1 MIYLYPANKMENLL
15 ALLDKIQQISPLPVL
30 SEEVIIVHNAG
41 MQHWLNLSLA
51 EKRGISMN
59 FKYALPSQ
67 YLWQLL
73 RSLANGEQVPKQS
86 PYSREVLTWR
96 LDELLASEKV
106 TNDPCFDS
114 VNNYWQQENE
124 QLKQAQLKRF
134 QLATQLA
141 DLFEQYL
148 IFRPNWLNN
157 WQQGKFT
164 TSFRDQNDNQNKEKQ
179 INDSLTIWQ
188 AKLWQFLTEDI
199 AYNPQEIV
207 DSAIKNIAEN
217 KHLLPVRL
225 SFFGVNS
232 LAPIWLEFI
241 SALSEHIE
249 VHFFHLN
256 PCFDY
261 WGDLLT
267 AKQAIKIQ
275 QKWLDG
281 ALTVDQQL
289 SDLIGN
295 PLLANL
301 GQQGREFLALLQQYS
316 SINIETFE
324 KTGVEPQLNNNA
336 PLHNISVL
344 EQVQNDILSLT
355 DARTDSQSRIDN
367 SITITSCHSAL
378 REVQGLHDWLL
389 HQFNQDSS
397 LTPKDVLVMCPQVEN
412 YAPFIDAV
420 FSRGWQQEQQG
431 TIQTPQ
437 LPCSIADRISKDS
450 EPLVAAF
457 IELLQLPDSR
467 FQVSK
472 LIGLLR
478 LPAMQAKFCINLD
491 EITKISYWLE
501 QACIHWGLNAEHK
514 QALLDVELTNNK
526 FTWEQGLSR
535 LLLGFAYGDE
545 NTIFQEQL
553 LLATVEGGDALLLG
567 KLMQIIEQLQFFAQ
581 HLSSDKNSSSW
592 LSFLHNLLDELFI
605 CDDELAFDIINN
617 ALNSLV
623 DFCEEANYYH
633 KISLSVVRDFLQNHF
648 SEPDPGRQF
657 LVGQVTFCS
666 MLPMRSIPFKVI
678 AVLGLNDGKFPRQ
691 RQPLGF
697 DLMAIT
703 PSKIGDRSRRGDD
716 RYLFLEAI
724 ICARSALYLSYQ
736 GRNIRNNNELQP
748 SLVLKE
754 LMEYLDLGYGWS
766 LLNKNESKQNESNKE
781 NIDEKAIAQLSIK
794 EQQRIQQSRIQ
805 QLPMQPFSLRNYTLN
820 IQKNEK
826 KSEYFSP
833 NVQSSIF
840 GSFDINWLRFA
851 QAEQLGIAQN
861 NNAYNLV
868 LADQRYSEKN
878 IAQQT
883 NTLEISLMQLV
894 TFFEHP
900 AKYFAKHHLNLHF
913 EQYQT
918 QLNDTEP
925 FKSEPLVSYQLKQQL
940 LFEKLL
946 SENQQDNSNQSL
958 RRTSKESINIALEE
972 AELSGRFPD
981 SPLTAQEF
989 EKWQIDSELLASAI
1003 RVEVND
1009 EVELISVV
1017 LPLEVSGQKINLS
1030 AQLPIS
1036 AQQCVCY
1043 RSSSA
1048 KAKDLMI
1055 LYLYRLFCVVF
1066 QDQQELTNTSPVNQ
1080 VKQSTGWYFDTKN
1093 QQVIKKSFTDVV
1105 DALAQ
1110 LNHFL
1115 AVFLQGQQQALL
1127 LNSSIGE
1134 RYFNTRNFEQ
1144 NEFEK
1149 LWQDPN
1155 SFKTLGDDPY
1165 MQFFWPSCPQLVD
1178 HQQYIE
1184 QLYQGLYQALH
1195 SDKITACSGSTL

>member
-1 MIYLYPANKMENLL
+1 MENLL

-30 SEEVIIVHNAG
+30 SQEVIIVHNAG
-41 MQHWLNLSLA
+41 MQHWLSLSLA
-51 EKRGISMN
+51 QQRGISMN
-59 FKYALPSQ
+59 FDYALPSQ
-67 YLWQLL
+67 YLWRLL
-73 RSLANGEQVPKQS
+73 RSLASGEQVPSQS

-106 TNDPCFDS
+106 INDPCFAS
-114 VNNYWQQENE
+114 VNQYWQQESE
-124 QLKQAQLKRF
+124 QLEQAQLKRF

-164 TSFRDQNDNQNKEKQ
+164 TGDENGHQKEESKANDKL
-179 INDSLTIWQ
+179 ILWQ
-188 AKLWQFLTEDI
+188 AKLWQFLTEEI

-207 DSAIKNIAEN
+207 DGAIKNIVEH
-217 KHLLPVRL
+217 KHLLPARI
-225 SFFGVNS
+225 SFFGINS

-267 AKQAIKIQ
+267 AKQAIKTQ
-275 QKWLDG
+275 QQWLDG

-316 SINIETFE
+316 TINIESFE
-324 KTGVEPQLNNNA
+324 QAGVEPQLENDA
-336 PLHNISVL
+336 RLQKLSVL
-344 EQVQNDILSLT
+344 AQVQNDILSLT
-355 DARTDSQSRIDN
+355 DARNNSQRQIDN
-367 SITITSCHSAL
+367 SITISSCHSAL

-420 FSRGWQQEQQG
+420 FSRGWQQVNQQQG
-431 TIQTPQ
+431 AVQTPQ
-437 LPCSIADRISKDS
+437 LPCSIADRVSKDS

-472 LIGLLR
+472 LISLLR
-478 LPAMQAKFCINLD
+478 LPAMQAKFSITLD
-491 EITKISYWLE
+491 EIDKISHWLE
-501 QACIHWGLNAEHK
+501 QACIHWGLDAQHK
-514 QALLDVELTNNK
+514 QVLLDLKSTNNK
-526 FTWEQGLSR
+526 FTWQQGLSR

-545 NTIFQEQL
+545 DAIFQDQL
-553 LLATVEGGDALLLG
+553 LLATIEGGDALLLG
-567 KLMQIIEQLQFFAQ
+567 KLMQIIEQLQFFAE
-581 HLSSDKNSSSW
+581 HLSSEKNSPSW
-592 LSFLHNLLDELFI
+592 LSFLHGLLDELFVF
-605 CDDELAFDIINN
+605 DGEPAFEIIDK

-623 DFCEEANYYH
+623 DYCEDAHYH
-633 KISLSVVRDFLQNHF
+633 QKISLAVVRDFLQSHF

-678 AVLGLNDGKFPRQ
+678 AVLGLNDGEFPRQ

-697 DLMAIT
+697 DLMAVT
-703 PSKIGDRSRRGDD
+703 PAKIGDRSRRGDD

-724 ICARSALYLSYQ
+724 ICARRALYLSFK

-766 LLNKNESKQNESNKE
+766 LLSGNES
-781 NIDEKAIAQLSIK
+781 
-794 EQQRIQQSRIQ
+794 EQDKNYNNNYEEQGRIQ
-805 QLPMQPFSLRNYTLN
+805 QLPMQPFSLRNYSINTIN
-820 IQKNEK
+820 NDEINETKNEK
-826 KSEYFSP
+826 LNSAP
-833 NVQSSIF
+833 QPLANV
-840 GSFDINWLRFA
+840 SFDQSWLRLA
-851 QAEQLGIAQN
+851 QAEQFGKTEN
-861 NNAYNLV
+861 NNEYKLV
-868 LADQRYSEKN
+868 LAEQVNSDNDLALSLKP
-878 IAQQT
+878 
-883 NTLEISLMQLV
+883 LEISLAQLV
-894 TFFEHP
+894 TFYENP
-900 AKYFAKHHLNLHF
+900 AKYFAKNHLNLHF

-918 QLNDTEP
+918 QLDDIEP
-925 FKSEPLVSYQLKQQL
+925 FKSEPLASYQLKQAL
-940 LFEKLL
+940 LFAQL
-946 SENQQDNSNQSL
+946 STMTIQDDSDKTANL
-958 RRTSKESINIALEE
+958 ASKINNTLTA

-989 EKWQIDSELLASAI
+989 AKWQSDSEDLANAVGAEI
-1003 RVEVND
+1003 ND

-1017 LPLEVSGQKINLS
+1017 LPLELSGQKINLS

-1036 AQQCVCY
+1036 NQQCVCY
-1043 RSSSA
+1043 RSSTA
-1048 KAKDLMI
+1048 KAKDLLT
-1055 LYLYRLFCVVF
+1055 LYLYQLFCEVF
-1066 QDQQELTNTSPVNQ
+1066 QDQKGSNNTSPVSQ
-1080 VKQSTGWYFDTKN
+1080 VTQSVGWYFDTKN
-1093 QQVIKKSFTDVV
+1093 QQVIKKSFTTVV

-1110 LNHFL
+1110 LNQFIT
-1115 AVFLQGQQQALL
+1115 VFLQGQQQALL

-1134 RYFNTRNFEQ
+1134 RYFNARKFEQ
-1144 NEFEK
+1144 SEFEK

-1155 SFKTLGDDPY
+1155 SFKSLGDDPY
-1165 MQFFWPSCPQLVD
+1165 MQFFWPNCPQLID
-1178 HQQYIE
+1178 HLQDIE
-1184 QLYQGLYQALH
+1184 QLYQGLYQSLQ
-1195 SDKITACSGSTL
+1195 SEKIASYSGSTL

>member
-1 MIYLYPANKMENLL
+1 MENLL

-30 SEEVIIVHNAG
+30 SKEVIIVHNAG

-51 EKRGISMN
+51 EQRGISMN
-59 FKYALPSQ
+59 FDYALPSQ
-67 YLWQLL
+67 YLWRLL
-73 RSLANGEQVPKQS
+73 RSLASGEQVPKQS

-96 LDELLASEKV
+96 IDELLACKKV
-106 TNDPCFDS
+106 MDDPSFAS
-114 VNNYWQQENE
+114 VNNYWQQENSFSE
-124 QLKQAQLKRF
+124 QAKLKRF

-164 TSFRDQNDNQNKEKQ
+164 TAFSDDENQNNDN
-179 INDSLTIWQ
+179 LTLWQ

-207 DSAIKNIAEN
+207 HSAINNIAKN

-225 SFFGVNS
+225 SFFGINS

-261 WGDLLT
+261 WGDLLSS
-267 AKQAIKIQ
+267 KQAIKSQ
-275 QKWLDG
+275 QQWLDG
-281 ALTVDQQL
+281 ALTVEEQL

-316 SINIETFE
+316 TINIEAFE
-324 KTGVEPQLNNNA
+324 QAGLASPLENNTKQS
-336 PLHNISVL
+336 ISVL
-344 EQVQNDILSLT
+344 QQVQNDILSLT
-355 DARTDSQSRIDN
+355 DARTNPQNLIDD

-389 HQFNQDSS
+389 HQFNQDSN

-420 FSRGWQQEQQG
+420 FSRGWQQENTQQG
-431 TIQTPQ
+431 ISQTPQ
-437 LPCSIADRISKDS
+437 LPCSIADRVSKDS

-467 FQVSK
+467 FQISK
-472 LIGLLR
+472 LISLLR
-478 LPAMQAKFCINLD
+478 LPAMQTKFSMSLD
-491 EITKISYWLE
+491 EITKISDWLE
-501 QACIHWGLNAEHK
+501 QACIHWGLNAKHK
-514 QALLDVELTNNK
+514 KELLDLELTNNK
-526 FTWEQGLSR
+526 FTWQQGLSR
-535 LLLGFAYGDE
+535 LLLGFAYSDE
-545 NTIFQEQL
+545 DTLFQNQL
-553 LLATVEGGDALLLG
+553 LLGTIEGSDALLLG

-581 HLSSDKNSSSW
+581 HLSSEKNVRSW
-592 LSFLHNLLDELFI
+592 LSFLHSLLDELFVF
-605 CDDELAFDIINN
+605 DGEPAFEIIDN

-623 DFCEEANYYH
+623 DFCEEANYHH
-633 KISLSVVRDFLQNHF
+633 KISLAVVRDFLQSHF

-678 AVLGLNDGKFPRQ
+678 AVLGLNDSDFPRH

-697 DLMAIT
+697 DLMALT
-703 PSKIGDRSRRGDD
+703 PAKIGDRSRRGDD

-724 ICARSALYLSYQ
+724 ICARTALYLSYQ
-736 GRNIRNNNELQP
+736 GRNIRNNNDLQP

-766 LLNKNESKQNESNKE
+766 LLNENKSLEKKLRENNNKE
-781 NIDEKAIAQLSIK
+781 NTSIAQGY
-794 EQQRIQQSRIQ
+794 IQ
-805 QLPMQPFSLRNYTLN
+805 QLPMQPFSLRNYALN
-820 IQKNEK
+820 
-826 KSEYFSP
+826 KSDSEQIKQQ
-833 NVQSSIF
+833 QSLTYA
-840 GSFDINWLRFA
+840 SFDQNWLRLA
-851 QAEQLGIAQN
+851 QSSQSSQSEKAQN
-861 NNAYNLV
+861 NSAHHLV
-868 LADQRYSEKN
+868 LNEQTFSNKKRAQHTN
-878 IAQQT
+878 IID
-883 NTLEISLMQLV
+883 ISLAQLV

-900 AKYFAKHHLNLHF
+900 AKYFAKNQLNLHF

-925 FKSEPLVSYQLKQQL
+925 FKSEPLASYQLKQQL
-940 LFEKLL
+940 LFKQLTKHNEKQFNDEIP
-946 SENQQDNSNQSL
+946 SENLKKLQNNPL
-958 RRTSKESINIALEE
+958 VA

-989 EKWQIDSELLASAI
+989 TKWQTDSELLANAI
-1003 RVEVND
+1003 TAEINND
-1009 EVELISVV
+1009 IELVTVTLSLV
-1017 LPLEVSGQKINLS
+1017 VSGQKINLS

-1036 AQQCVCY
+1036 GQQCVCY

-1048 KAKDLMI
+1048 KAKDLMT
-1055 LYLYRLFCVVF
+1055 LYLYRLFCDVF
-1066 QDQQELTNTSPVNQ
+1066 QTQQVSSNTSIVNQ
-1080 VKQSTGWYFDTKN
+1080 ITQTIGWYFDTKN
-1093 QQVIKKSFTDVV
+1093 QQVIKKSFTEV
-1105 DALAQ
+1105 DNALAQ
-1110 LNHFL
+1110 LEQFL
-1115 AVFLQGQQQALL
+1115 SIYLQGQQQALL
-1127 LNSSIGE
+1127 VNSGIGE
-1134 RYFNTRNFEQ
+1134 RYFNARKFEQ
-1144 NEFEK
+1144 TDFEK

-1155 SFKTLGDDPY
+1155 SFNPLGDDPY
-1165 MQFFWPSCPQLVD
+1165 MQFFWPSCPLLAD
-1178 HQQYIE
+1178 YQQPIE
-1184 QLYQGLYQALH
+1184 QLYQGLYQSLQ
-1195 SDKITACSGSTL
+1195 SEKITSFTGSTL